1 MDVNLYIFLKV
12 QWYYGEDLWMGVKLN
27 YRQYPRSE
35 QCSWWVFWRELKKWK
50 GQISSKIL
58 NCKVRVQIGTISWCY
73 LQSKSEQASAKA
85 RKSLSMIIWK
95 CDTLSLVAWV
105 CSYLDTWYSTRQSC
119 EVTFR
124 YRSNESKPWFSP
136 RISDSPFP
144 SIHYLAFL
152 FHSTDMLKKQKQK
165 HLNVN
170 AKFGEEGRM
179 SNIQA
184 SIHDVSAEGFD
195 PSNLICFKCE
205 MILHSLTIRLHVIG
219 F

>member
-1 MDVNLYIFLKV
+1 MGKIFGWEWSIITGNIPGQNKV
-12 QWYYGEDLWMGVKLN
+12 AGWCFGE
-27 YRQYPRSE
+27 
-35 QCSWWVFWRELKKWK
+35 SWEKWK

-58 NCKVRVQIGTISWCY
+58 NCKVRVQIGRISWCY

-105 CSYLDTWYSTRQSC
+105 CSYLDTWYLTRQSC

-144 SIHYLAFL
+144 
-152 FHSTDMLKKQKQK
+152 FHSLSGLFISLHRYVKKKTTT
-165 HLNVN
+165 L
-170 AKFGEEGRM
+170 
-179 SNIQA
+179 
-184 SIHDVSAEGFD
+184 
-195 PSNLICFKCE
+195 KCE
-205 MILHSLTIRLHVIG
+205 CKTWRRGKDVKYTSINPWCLCWRIWPQ
-219 F
+219 